1 MTNANEMA
9 QKGFDTGFTDAN
21 DNELHVGD
29 YVRICGH
36 IGKIVFS
43 CGAFGIF
50 IADEVPW
57 DALEELVRKDSGNR
71 PSFLYNDT
79 FISFWEIV
87 WNLSEDTDE
96 PCLPY
101 VESITVTGG
110 IFTDENGNKDVF
122 MGCINGCS
130 ATLTQC
136 EYTCGRYYTCDTVA
150 AANDLL
156 RGNELGKEEN
166 DKKYLFPES
175 NVIDMSKLYKDGEGA
190 MFYWC
195 NACGEVNLPGDIGI
209 VLHEKDELPL
219 HIQSIYANLECERN
233 ETDEYAA
240 SICNKSGILLL
251 ALYPYQFVA
260 DVLKIDEQ
268 SQKAQDATEQFALNL
283 KAFSNDLLAEFKKID
298 QNCEVVLGI
307 HTDPE
312 GPELGVFIPFFEDE
326 KPVENNLSAV
336 RKRFNEIAYSDAVRN
351 LIRKGVNNNG

>member
-101 VESITVTGG
+101 VESITATGG

-136 EYTCGRYYTCDTVA
+136 EYTCGRYYTCNTVA
-150 AANDLL
+150 VANDLL
-156 RGNELGKEEN
+156 RDDEKH
-166 DKKYLFPES
+166 KKES
-175 NVIDMSKLYKDGEGA
+175 N
-190 MFYWC
+190 
-195 NACGEVNLPGDIGI
+195 
-209 VLHEKDELPL
+209 
-219 HIQSIYANLECERN
+219 
-233 ETDEYAA
+233 
-240 SICNKSGILLL
+240 
-251 ALYPYQFVA
+251 
-260 DVLKIDEQ
+260 
-268 SQKAQDATEQFALNL
+268 
-283 KAFSNDLLAEFKKID
+283 
-298 QNCEVVLGI
+298 
-307 HTDPE
+307 
-312 GPELGVFIPFFEDE
+312 
-326 KPVENNLSAV
+326 
-336 RKRFNEIAYSDAVRN
+336 
-351 LIRKGVNNNG
+351 

>member
-29 YVRICGH
+29 YVRICSH

-101 VESITVTGG
+101 VESITATGG

-136 EYTCGRYYTCDTVA
+136 EYTCGHNHGEQVTLSISEDGIIERVWQDDHRVRVEEYDKEGYHVGESYDGRWTEDPMHIPDGSPLDKEVELSDAQLQRNDDIYAAVTKMCRVLTENNEQEFNMSIVGPIADYAAMLLTREGNKVRFPSVVQDTAGHIYIENYYD
-150 AANDLL
+150 
-156 RGNELGKEEN
+156 
-166 DKKYLFPES
+166 
-175 NVIDMSKLYKDGEGA
+175 DGEVQA
-190 MFYWC
+190 
-195 NACGEVNLPGDIGI
+195 I
-209 VLHEKDELPL
+209 
-219 HIQSIYANLECERN
+219 
-233 ETDEYAA
+233 
-240 SICNKSGILLL
+240 
-251 ALYPYQFVA
+251 
-260 DVLKIDEQ
+260 
-268 SQKAQDATEQFALNL
+268 
-283 KAFSNDLLAEFKKID
+283 
-298 QNCEVVLGI
+298 
-307 HTDPE
+307 
-312 GPELGVFIPFFEDE
+312 
-326 KPVENNLSAV
+326 
-336 RKRFNEIAYSDAVRN
+336 
-351 LIRKGVNNNG
+351 

>member
-50 IADEVPW
+50 IADEIPW

-71 PSFLYNDT
+71 PSFLYNDN

-87 WNLSEDTDE
+87 WNLNEDTDE

-101 VESITVTGG
+101 VESVT
-110 IFTDENGNKDVF
+110 F
-122 MGCINGCS
+122 

-136 EYTCGRYYTCDTVA
+136 EHTCGRYYTCDTVA
-150 AANDLL
+150 VANDLL
-156 RGNELGKEEN
+156 RGNELSKEEN

-175 NVIDMSKLYKDGEGA
+175 NVIDMSKLYKDGEDV

-209 VLHEKDELPL
+209 VLHKEDELPL

-233 ETDEYAA
+233 ETNEYAA

-283 KAFSNDLLAEFKKID
+283 KAFSNDLLAEFKKVD
-298 QNCEVVLGI
+298 PNCEVVLGI

-312 GPELGVFIPFFEDE
+312 GPELGVYIPFFEDE

-336 RKRFNEIAYSDAVRN
+336 RKRFNEIAYSDAVCN
-351 LIRKGVNNNG
+351 LIRKGV

>member
-130 ATLTQC
+130 AISITLTASTTSIESVMSSLPQII
-136 EYTCGRYYTCDTVA
+136 
-150 AANDLL
+150 L
-156 RGNELGKEEN
+156 RFPYFGKGTA
-166 DKKYLFPES
+166 K
-175 NVIDMSKLYKDGEGA
+175 M
-190 MFYWC
+190 
-195 NACGEVNLPGDIGI
+195 
-209 VLHEKDELPL
+209 
-219 HIQSIYANLECERN
+219 
-233 ETDEYAA
+233 
-240 SICNKSGILLL
+240 
-251 ALYPYQFVA
+251 
-260 DVLKIDEQ
+260 
-268 SQKAQDATEQFALNL
+268 
-283 KAFSNDLLAEFKKID
+283 
-298 QNCEVVLGI
+298 
-307 HTDPE
+307 
-312 GPELGVFIPFFEDE
+312 VF
-326 KPVENNLSAV
+326 LV
-336 RKRFNEIAYSDAVRN
+336 R
-351 LIRKGVNNNG
+351 

>member
-1 MTNANEMA
+1 MNNANEMA

-150 AANDLL
+150 VANDLL
-156 RGNELGKEEN
+156 RDDER
-166 DKKYLFPES
+166 
-175 NVIDMSKLYKDGEGA
+175 
-190 MFYWC
+190 
-195 NACGEVNLPGDIGI
+195 
-209 VLHEKDELPL
+209 HEK
-219 HIQSIYANLECERN
+219 
-233 ETDEYAA
+233 
-240 SICNKSGILLL
+240 
-251 ALYPYQFVA
+251 
-260 DVLKIDEQ
+260 
-268 SQKAQDATEQFALNL
+268 
-283 KAFSNDLLAEFKKID
+283 
-298 QNCEVVLGI
+298 
-307 HTDPE
+307 
-312 GPELGVFIPFFEDE
+312 
-326 KPVENNLSAV
+326 ENN
-336 RKRFNEIAYSDAVRN
+336 
-351 LIRKGVNNNG
+351 

>member
-122 MGCINGCS
+122 MGCVP
-130 ATLTQC
+130 
-136 EYTCGRYYTCDTVA
+136 R
-150 AANDLL
+150 
-156 RGNELGKEEN
+156 
-166 DKKYLFPES
+166 
-175 NVIDMSKLYKDGEGA
+175 KDGPSWCEA
-190 MFYWC
+190 AIYYADEDVVTSEPYNSFYNHWVC
-195 NACGEVNLPGDIGI
+195 QTANATY
-209 VLHEKDELPL
+209 H
-219 HIQSIYANLECERN
+219 
-233 ETDEYAA
+233 
-240 SICNKSGILLL
+240 
-251 ALYPYQFVA
+251 LYMGVA
-260 DVLKIDEQ
+260 D
-268 SQKAQDATEQFALNL
+268 TE
-283 KAFSNDLLAEFKKID
+283 
-298 QNCEVVLGI
+298 
-307 HTDPE
+307 
-312 GPELGVFIPFFEDE
+312 
-326 KPVENNLSAV
+326 
-336 RKRFNEIAYSDAVRN
+336 
-351 LIRKGVNNNG
+351 